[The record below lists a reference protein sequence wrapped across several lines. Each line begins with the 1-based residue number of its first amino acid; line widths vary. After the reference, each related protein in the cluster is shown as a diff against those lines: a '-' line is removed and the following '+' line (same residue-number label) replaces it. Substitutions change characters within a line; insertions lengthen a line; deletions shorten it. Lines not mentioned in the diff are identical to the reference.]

1 MDSKMT
7 NEAIILAGGFGT
19 RLTTVQDIPK
29 PMAPINEV
37 PFLQILLDDL
47 LMKGISKFYLAVGYQ
62 HQVIIDYFGFTY
74 MGCKIEYVIEDSPLG
89 TGGAIKQALEKVS
102 SDTVFVF
109 NGDTFF
115 DVDIELMAEQHN
127 SCNAE
132 VTLALKPL
140 TEFDRYG
147 SVEVNDKLRITKFV
161 EKQFCKKG
169 VINGGIYLMKTNLF
183 EGLNYPAQFSME
195 QDYFEK
201 YCSEKQ
207 LEGFIDEGYFID
219 IGIPEDYKK
228 AQEELKQF

>member
-1 MDSKMT
+1 MT

-19 RLTTVQDIPK
+19 RLTTVQDVPK
-29 PMAPINEV
+29 PMAPINDV

-47 LMKGISKFYLAVGYQ
+47 LMKGISKFYLAVGHQ
-62 HQVIIDYFGFTY
+62 HKVIMDYFGSSY
-74 MGCKIEYVIEDSPLG
+74 MGCKIEYVIENSPLG
-89 TGGAIKQALEKVS
+89 TGGAIKQALEQVK
-102 SDTVFVF
+102 TENVFVF

-115 DVDIELMAEQHN
+115 DVDIELMAKQHAEN
-127 SCNAE
+127 NPE

-147 SVEVNDKLRITKFV
+147 AVEVNDNLRITNFA
-161 EKQFCKKG
+161 EKQFCKEG

-183 EGLNYPAQFSME
+183 EGLDYPAQFSME

-201 YCSEKQ
+201 YCSQKQ

-219 IGIPEDYKK
+219 IGIPEDYDK
-228 AQEELKQF
+228 AQEELLNF

>member
-1 MDSKMT
+1 MT

-19 RLTTVQDIPK
+19 RLTTVQDVPK

-47 LMKGISKFYLAVGYQ
+47 LMKGISKFYLAVGHQ
-62 HQVIIDYFGFTY
+62 HEVIIDYFGSNY
-74 MGCKIEYVIEDSPLG
+74 MGCKIEYVIEDAPLG
-89 TGGAIKQALEKVS
+89 TGGAIKQALEQVDS
-102 SDTVFVF
+102 ETVFVF

-127 SCNAE
+127 GCNAE

-140 TEFDRYG
+140 TQFDRYG
-147 SVEVNDKLRITKFV
+147 AVEVNDKLRITQFSEKKFC
-161 EKQFCKKG
+161 EKG

-183 EGLNYPAQFSME
+183 EGLNYPDQFSME

-201 YCSEKQ
+201 YCSQKQ

-219 IGIPEDYKK
+219 IGIPEDYEK
-228 AQEELKQF
+228 AQEELQNF